1 MEKPVSLHF
10 SDVLETVRIN
20 ELKYHPFVRN
30 EQYKLY
36 NSLKLQIPKNT
47 ILEHVNYAENY
58 ESKQ

>member
-30 EQYKLY
+30 ERYKL
-36 NSLKLQIPKNT
+36 
-47 ILEHVNYAENY
+47 
-58 ESKQ
+58 